1 MKKQLTIKLTRDQL
15 QNIIDLI
22 DNNNQFNAEN
32 PEIEQYWTTII
43 HILERQ
49 Q

>member
-15 QNIIDLI
+15 QSIIDLI
-22 DNNNQFNAEN
+22 FNNNQFSDTDE
-32 PEIEQYWTTII
+32 EKIYWETII